1 MFTPRDSAGNCLFF
15 DKFND
20 IYYEFNP
27 NPNEHLT
34 EMWESLTLDQ
44 KLIVSRLTFRNYKI
58 TKHHAIAESRFDE
71 DEKYNV
77 DETLQRVWF
86 APDIGGHPAE
96 IVPCL
101 GGQPFDGHTFIAGAT
116 GSGKSWFAKEMLLY
130 DVKKR
135 PIYLMTDL
143 QDDDISLQRL
153 RSRGRLHTFDE
164 WEGQGNSIC
173 LFDDVHDKAIL
184 HERDVILEQGRHHRI
199 ICVVVTHQL
208 RDWKATKVPLLD
220 SRWIVMFP
228 LSNREL
234 VNDFLYRVAGLP
246 VYKRNV
252 ILNMVDLNRRHLFVH
267 KFSPN
272 LIGTGSFIYR
282 V

>member
-1 MFTPRDSAGNCLFF
+1 MFLPREQSGNCLLF

-20 IYYEFNP
+20 IFYEFNAEP
-27 NPNEHLT
+27 NTQLVQMWDGLT
-34 EMWESLTLDQ
+34 FDQ
-44 KLIVSRLTFRNYKI
+44 RLIVSRLTFRNYKI
-58 TKHHAIAESRFDE
+58 TKHHDMANSNFDE
-71 DEKYNV
+71 DEKYNL
-77 DETLQRVWF
+77 DDTLQRCWF
-86 APDIGGHPAE
+86 APADAE
-96 IVPCL
+96 IVPSL
-101 GGQPFDGHTFIAGAT
+101 GGQAFDGHTFIAGAT

-130 DVKKR
+130 DTKRR

-143 QDDDISLQRL
+143 ENEDVSLRRL
-153 RSRGRLHTFDE
+153 MARGRLHKFSE
-164 WEGQGNSIC
+164 WEGQSNSIC
-173 LFDDVHDKAIL
+173 LFDDVHNKEVLDQ
-184 HERDVILEQGRHHRI
+184 RDIILEQGRHHGI
-199 ICVVVTHQL
+199 VAVVVTHQL

-252 ILNMVDLNRRHLFVH
+252 LLNLVDLKKRHLFVH

-272 LIGTGSFIYR
+272 LIGTGSFVYR